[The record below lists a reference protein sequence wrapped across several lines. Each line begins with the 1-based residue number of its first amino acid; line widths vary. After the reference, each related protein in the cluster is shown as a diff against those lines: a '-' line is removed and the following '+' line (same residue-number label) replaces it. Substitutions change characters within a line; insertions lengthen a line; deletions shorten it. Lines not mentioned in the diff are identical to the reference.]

1 MKKIYPLLTVIYILA
16 LLISP
21 GKASSA
27 TLSAL
32 ELWLKGVMPGL
43 FPFFIGAE
51 LLERTG
57 AFSIGARN
65 MDKAAKILLKCP
77 GEAFGALML
86 CYCAGFPTGARIIGG
101 MRENGIITKNQARR
115 LVSYGAVSSP
125 GFVLASVGI
134 TMLASQKAGWLML
147 ISHIL
152 SAIITGALFS
162 AGAKHEHSTPNSAQS
177 STTIAAIITQAIS
190 KSGMAMIGIATAMA
204 LFTVI
209 NSVFFGNSG
218 LSAAIFEMTAGCK
231 YISGLPISM
240 TLKAALSCATLS
252 FGGLSIMVQSSQFLL
267 EVIPFWKYALS
278 KAVHAGV
285 GFLLCWGL
293 SALFL

>member
-1 MKKIYPLLTVIYILA
+1 LKVIYPILTAIYIIA

-32 ELWLKGVMPGL
+32 ELWLRGVMPGL

-57 AFSIGARN
+57 AFSIGARK
-65 MDKAAKILLKCP
+65 MDKAAKMLLKCP
-77 GEAFGALML
+77 GEAFGALLL
-86 CYCAGFPTGARIIGG
+86 CYCAGFPTGAKIIGG
-101 MRENGIITKNQARR
+101 MEADGTITKNQARR

-125 GFVLASVGI
+125 GFVLAGVGI
-134 TMLASQKAGWLML
+134 TMLSSQKVGWLML
-147 ISHIL
+147 ICHIL
-152 SAIITGALFS
+152 SAIITGAIFS
-162 AGAKHEHSTPNSAQS
+162 AGAKHEPSAPKSAES
-177 STTIAAIITQAIS
+177 SATIASILTQAIS
-190 KSGMAMIGIATAMA
+190 KSGVAMIGIATAMA

-209 NSVFFGNSG
+209 NSVFFGDSG

-240 TLKAALSCATLS
+240 ALKAALSCATLS

-267 EVIPFWKYALS
+267 DVIPFWRYALS
-278 KAVHAGV
+278 KTVHAGI

-293 SALFL
+293 SVLLL

>member
-1 MKKIYPLLTVIYILA
+1 MKLIYPILTVIYIIA

-57 AFSIGARN
+57 AFGIGARK
-65 MDKAAKILLKCP
+65 MDKAAKGLLKCP
-77 GEAFGALML
+77 GEAFGVLLL

-101 MRENGIITKNQARR
+101 MRENGTITRNQARR

-125 GFVLASVGI
+125 GFVLAGVGI
-134 TMLASQKAGWLML
+134 TMLSSKGIGWMML
-147 ISHIL
+147 VCHVL
-152 SAIITGALFS
+152 GAIITGAVFS
-162 AGAKHEHSTPNSAQS
+162 SRAKHEPSTPKSAENSA
-177 STTIAAIITQAIS
+177 TIAAIITQAIS

-209 NSVFFGNSG
+209 NSVFFGDNG
-218 LSAAIFEMTAGCK
+218 ISAAIFEMTAGCK

-240 TLKAALSCATLS
+240 ALKAALCCATLS

-267 EVIPFWKYALS
+267 EVIPFWRYALS
-278 KAVHAGV
+278 KTVHASIS
-285 GFLLCWGL
+285 FLLCWGI
-293 SALFL
+293 SSFLL